1 MLRVQKT
8 KRKVAF
14 ESMHKATNRDKLST
28 LIEARESA
36 PSSPQSTFLTKES
49 FTFPHPA
56 LWCCIQN
63 DHIIAMKS
71 RNLNTVSLL
80 LQSLDH
86 LDRKQTLIA
95 DTREMQVKLLKHC
108 VNLLRRNIFICQ
120 VILLVHC
127 TGDQAAYRVNKK
139 IEGIDG
145 MYKLSMCATETA
157 IDA

>member
-1 MLRVQKT
+1 MLRVQKA

-28 LIEARESA
+28 LIEARA
-36 PSSPQSTFLTKES
+36 PARSTFFTKES

-63 DHIIAMKS
+63 DHIIVIKS
-71 RNLNTVSLL
+71 RNPNTVALL

-86 LDRKQTLIA
+86 LERKQALIA

-108 VNLLRRNIFICQ
+108 VNLLKRNIFICQ

-139 IEGIDG
+139 IEGKDG
-145 MYKLSMCATETA
+145 MYKLSMCMCATETA